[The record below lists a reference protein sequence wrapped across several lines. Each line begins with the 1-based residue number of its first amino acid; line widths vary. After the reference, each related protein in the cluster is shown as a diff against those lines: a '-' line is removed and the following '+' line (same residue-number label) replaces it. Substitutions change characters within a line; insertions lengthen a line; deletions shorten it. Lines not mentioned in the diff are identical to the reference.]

1 MLRFLLTVFQAGR
14 LRRIRLNNLLKNVLE
29 NNWIELAARWIL
41 GITFIYASYHK
52 ILAPADFA
60 KIVYG
65 YDLFPHHLINLI
77 AIFLPFIEL
86 ISGLT
91 LILGIYPRSAVLII
105 NGMLLAFIIV
115 LSINLIRGHEFD
127 CGCFSVEKAG
137 YLSTA
142 ESTLI
147 RDIIYLILG
156 LQVFLFSGVRKGCVN
171 RLN

>member
-1 MLRFLLTVFQAGR
+1 M
-14 LRRIRLNNLLKNVLE
+14 NNLLKNVLE